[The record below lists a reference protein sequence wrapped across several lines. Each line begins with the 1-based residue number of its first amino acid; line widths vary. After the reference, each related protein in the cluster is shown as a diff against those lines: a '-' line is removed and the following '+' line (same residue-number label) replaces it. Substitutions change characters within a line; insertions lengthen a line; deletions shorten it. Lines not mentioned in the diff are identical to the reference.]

1 MKNQKRIDS
10 DKYDDGC
17 DADGDENYKN
27 KHYNKYK
34 QKENSGQLQ
43 LYKIKKNILQ
53 NTQPIMYLSDGTCIS
68 VDALPFLNESLYRQK
83 YGNSLDYLFNTQ

>member
-1 MKNQKRIDS
+1 MLPSKPYNSYKKFIKDYIL
-10 DKYDDGC
+10 DFD
-17 DADGDENYKN
+17 KN